1 MLTEVGFVYVMPA
14 VSRGA
19 DRTNPPYITAATI
32 RRLTPM
38 SALVAALREAFAREE
53 SVPAR
58 QQYQLPRSSTLLL
71 MPAWRSGGDAGVK
84 IVTVY
89 PHASPSVQATYVLIS
104 GEDGRPKAV
113 MDGAMLTA
121 RRTAAASALAADMLA
136 RPDAATLLML
146 GTGTLA
152 PHLIEAHRSVRP
164 IRRVLLWGRDHRK
177 AEALAAGMN
186 DGKIE
191 VRAVPDCLAAIGEAD
206 IISAATLASTP
217 LIPGQLVKAGT
228 HIDLVGAFRPEMCEA
243 DVACLGRARVFV
255 DTRKGVLEEGGDV
268 LQAIAAGVMTREKI
282 EAELVELCS
291 GRHGGRGAD
300 ESAITVFKSVGAAIE
315 DLAAAELVFAAW
327 GAEPET

>member
-1 MLTEVGFVYVMPA
+1 PA
-14 VSRGA
+14 VSGGA
-19 DRTNPPYITAATI
+19 DRTDPPYITADTI

-53 SVPAR
+53 AVPPR

-136 RPDAATLLML
+136 PPNAATLLML

-152 PHLIEAHRSVRP
+152 PHLIEAHCSIRP
-164 IRRVLLWGRDHRK
+164 IQRVLIWGRDPRK
-177 AEALAAGMN
+177 AQALAGQLGAPG
-186 DGKIE
+186 IE
-191 VRAVPDCLAAIGEAD
+191 VSAV
-206 IISAATLASTP
+206 
-217 LIPGQLVKAGT
+217 
-228 HIDLVGAFRPEMCEA
+228 
-243 DVACLGRARVFV
+243 
-255 DTRKGVLEEGGDV
+255 
-268 LQAIAAGVMTREKI
+268 
-282 EAELVELCS
+282 
-291 GRHGGRGAD
+291 
-300 ESAITVFKSVGAAIE
+300 
-315 DLAAAELVFAAW
+315 
-327 GAEPET
+327 